1 MKKARFFSARS
12 LAGALITIVG
22 IGLGLIATVPAT
34 SVPETFNGTYDP
46 TVYPCATPRHHFTV
60 PANQVRIVVQVSATV
75 PTNDLTLSLLY
86 GPDPNPI
93 LIHTEDTA
101 TSSEVYAYQP
111 AGGLAPGEYQVQIC
125 QTPTTNGV
133 PQMAPF
139 TYNGTF
145 TYDDTGGAGGSPPPP
160 FGAIPP
166 ATQASGPKVGFEN
179 FPAPGVLVQV
189 KTTEAGQQPNSVEY
203 MGRNAGEPSIGNNW
217 LTDTTVYYSGL
228 ETLFVKFDDSCP
240 VSGLSSTWVN
250 KAAPTQIAVDSDPI
264 GFTDSTLGRSFA
276 GELTL
281 LSPSCKTSYT
291 TDDGATWVLTQGSGL
306 ASGVDHETIGGG
318 VYHAP
323 LDLNPPSLVYP
334 HAVYYCSQEGV
345 PASGPPSF
353 CSRSDDGG
361 LTFGASVPLT
371 TPPVNVCGG
380 LHGHVKVGPDGTAY
394 VPFNTCGG
402 VGSLLVSEDNGG
414 TWTIRH
420 VQTATVAM
428 QPSASFQDPALAID
442 AAGRIYYII
451 ANNDTAAAV
460 LTSDDHGA
468 TWQNLGDVAAVYGLK
483 NIRYPAAIAGDGNP
497 GHTVGRAAVAFYGTT
512 TPGDALQGSFN
523 GVWHLYIASTFDGG
537 VTWNTVDA
545 TPNAPMQRGCIWA
558 KGGANICRNLLDFFD
573 MTVDKDGRVL
583 VGYVNGC
590 EGGNCVQAPLTAQG
604 ETPPGQGNAYGNT
617 ATIARQSSGRRLF
630 ASKDPAPTSKPG
642 MPWLTQRRIG
652 NGVFLQWSEADT
664 GNLTIT
670 KYQILRGTSPNTE
683 TLLAEQIPASSQTG
697 GTYTDTLA
705 TNDTQTYYY
714 KVLAVNSAGA
724 SCGNNEVA
732 APYVGDPCT
741 GIVIHRNDPT
751 HPEANTQTATPASLL
766 IDYVS
771 VAEPPDV
778 PGAFKFTMKV
788 NDLSTLPPNSRWRIA
803 WDSFAAE
810 TYPAVPNPDPTGD
823 PLVAQ
828 QFYVGMTTG
837 ASGGPT
843 FEYGTLADAGVPA
856 VFVIGETTRASC
868 TAAATSCAIPA
879 SGKASRYTT
888 DGTITIYVPKTAFG
902 PQTPTPTAPAVGTLL
917 GGVNGRT
924 LTGDT
929 PGSPESKLER
939 SNTFIDHTF
948 VKAQTDQAFPAA
960 TYTVTGNNLCSSTA
974 VAPIGAVS
982 RKVHGS
988 AGTFDIDLPLTGPPG
1003 IECRSGGTN
1012 GSHTVVIAFPTH
1024 VTVSGP
1030 ATCAGQPAT
1039 KSSIGNSV
1047 TVNCTNVPNAQV
1059 VNVTLQGV
1067 TDGTNTANVSIPMAV
1082 LGGDTTA
1089 DRSVNSADISQ
1100 TKSQSGKTVTSA
1112 NFREDVTFDGSLNS
1126 ADISFVK
1133 SKSGTALP

>member
-22 IGLGLIATVPAT
+22 VGIGLIATVPAT
-34 SVPETFNGTYDP
+34 SVPQQFSGTYDP
-46 TVYPCATPRHHFTV
+46 HVYPCATVRNVFTV

-93 LIHTEDTA
+93 LIHTEDTG
-101 TSSEVYAYQP
+101 TSNEVYAYQP
-111 AGGLAPGEYQVQIC
+111 SGGLAPGEYQVQIC

-133 PQMAPF
+133 PQNPPF

-145 TYDDTGGAGGSPPPP
+145 TYDDTGGAGGTPPPP
-160 FGAIPP
+160 FGPIPP
-166 ATQASGPKVGFEN
+166 ATQGSGPKVGFEN
-179 FPAPGVLVQV
+179 FAAAGVLVPV

-203 MGRNAGEPSIGNNW
+203 MGRNAGEPSVGNNW
-217 LTDTTVYYSGL
+217 LSDTTIFYSGL

-240 VSGLSSTWVN
+240 LSGLSSTWVN
-250 KAAPTQIAVDSDPI
+250 RAAPTQIAVDSDPI
-264 GFTDSTLGRSFA
+264 GFTDSTLGRSFT

-281 LSPSCKTSYT
+281 LSPTCKTSYT
-291 TDDGATWVLTQGSGL
+291 DDDGATWVPTQGSGL

-318 VYHAP
+318 VFHAP
-323 LDLNPPSLVYP
+323 IPPLPTPYN
-334 HAVYYCSQEGV
+334 HAVYYCSQEGL
-345 PASGPPSF
+345 PNSGPPSF
-353 CSRSDDGG
+353 CSLSVDGG

-380 LHGHVKVGPDGTAY
+380 LHGHVKVGPDGTVY

-402 VGSLLVSEDNGG
+402 VGSLLVSEDNGS

-420 VQTATVAM
+420 VQTSTVAM

-442 AAGRIYYII
+442 AAGRIYYVI

-483 NIRYPAAIAGDGNP
+483 NIRYPAAVAGDMN
-497 GHTVGRAAVAFYGTT
+497 RAAVAFYGTI
-512 TPGDALQGSFN
+512 TPGDALLGSFN

-604 ETPPGQGNAYGNT
+604 ETPAGQGNAYTNT

-630 ASKDPAPTSKPG
+630 APKDPAPTSKPG
-642 MPWLTQRRIG
+642 MPWLTQRRVG

-670 KYQILRGTSPNTE
+670 NYQILRGTSPNTE
-683 TLLAEQIPASSQTG
+683 TLLATVPASSQTG
-697 GTYTDTLA
+697 GTYTDALA

-714 KVLAVNSAGA
+714 KVLAVNSAGP

-732 APYVGDPCT
+732 APYVGDTCT
-741 GIVIHRNDPT
+741 GVVIHRNDPT

-766 IDYVS
+766 IDYVA
-771 VAEPPDV
+771 VAEPPDS
-778 PGAFKFTMKV
+778 PGNFKFTIKV

-810 TYPAVPNPDPTGD
+810 TYPGAPNPDPTGD
-823 PLVAQ
+823 PLIAQ

-868 TAAATSCAIPA
+868 TAPGNSKSCTIAGAGGA
-879 SGKASRYTT
+879 SNYTT
-888 DGTITIYVPKTAFG
+888 DGTITLIVPKTAFG
-902 PQTPTPTAPAVGTLL
+902 PQTPIPTAPAVGTLL

-929 PGSPESKLER
+929 PGSAESKLER

-948 VKAQTDQAFPAA
+948 VKAQTDQSYPAS
-960 TYTVTGNNLCSSTA
+960 TYTVTGNNICSSTA

-988 AGTFDIDLPLTGPPG
+988 AGTFNIDLPLTGPPG
-1003 IECRSGGTN
+1003 IECRSGGAT
-1012 GSHTVVIAFPTH
+1012 GSHTVVITFPTH
-1024 VTVSGP
+1024 VTVTGA
-1030 ATCAGQPAT
+1030 ATCAGQTAT
-1039 KSSIGNSV
+1039 KSSSGTSV

-1067 TDGTNTANVSIPMAV
+1067 TDGTNIANVSIPMGV
-1082 LGGDTTA
+1082 LAADTTA

-1100 TKSQSGKTVTSA
+1100 TKSRSGQVVGNG
-1112 NFREDVTFDGSLNS
+1112 NFRSDVTVDGALNS
-1126 ADISFVK
+1126 ADISLVK
-1133 SKSGTALP
+1133 SRSGTALP